1 MKTLKDENSKLK
13 QDMCEKKILIKRL
26 RETLNEEKTKQISQ
40 TESWQPRK
48 HQSRQIYHKK
58 RETDLFHIKTLKIKC

>member
-1 MKTLKDENSKLK
+1 
-13 QDMCEKKILIKRL
+13 MCEKKILIKRL

-48 HQSRQIYHKK
+48 HQS
-58 RETDLFHIKTLKIKC
+58 